1 MIKFKNMLKEDTLKP
16 AMGKMLNIMAKINLD
31 PSDVAGNIYLLQNT
45 FAIKDLSEASNMA
58 IIYRKYYDEL
68 GADKNFKS
76 LKDVDIIYN
85 IDDYDDDIIAL
96 HQHLDYIHPDLLVKT
111 KYGDIE
117 DLVNSSD
124 YRVLTED
131 EADEEFK
138 ERANDDIDMYLND
151 SDGLGWLVSY
161 IELNDYA
168 VENFASDDADH
179 RVDDMSDD
187 EIIEEADIQDQ
198 VDALEEALEAK
209 SEKLNEID
217 NLITD
222 LEMERDYKQGEV
234 EDIDDEISDLTTERE
249 LSTDQEEMNTLKDEI
264 YELNI
269 QKYDQSKEVSQ
280 YNERLEEL
288 QSEFDE
294 LEEIVDAGIDSAK
307 SDLVGE
313 YKDDVRESLQQ
324 AIKDNIEHEGI
335 EFFVSNLGY
344 SLKDAVD
351 YYGEIDRDS
360 AISDMEQDR
369 GGIMSSY
376 DGVEWEEEVNGKTY
390 YIYQTN

>member
-1 MIKFKNMLKEDTLKP
+1 
-16 AMGKMLNIMAKINLD
+16 
-31 PSDVAGNIYLLQNT
+31 
-45 FAIKDLSEASNMA
+45 
-58 IIYRKYYDEL
+58 
-68 GADKNFKS
+68 
-76 LKDVDIIYN
+76 
-85 IDDYDDDIIAL
+85 
-96 HQHLDYIHPDLLVKT
+96 
-111 KYGDIE
+111 
-117 DLVNSSD
+117 
-124 YRVLTED
+124 
-131 EADEEFK
+131 
-138 ERANDDIDMYLND
+138 
-151 SDGLGWLVSY
+151 
-161 IELNDYA
+161 
-168 VENFASDDADH
+168 
-179 RVDDMSDD
+179 MSDD

-307 SDLVGE
+307 IDLVGE

-344 SLKDAVD
+344 SLKEAVD
-351 YYGEIDRDS
+351 YYGEIDRAS

-376 DGVEWEEEVNGKTY
+376 E
-390 YIYQTN
+390 TNEKIN